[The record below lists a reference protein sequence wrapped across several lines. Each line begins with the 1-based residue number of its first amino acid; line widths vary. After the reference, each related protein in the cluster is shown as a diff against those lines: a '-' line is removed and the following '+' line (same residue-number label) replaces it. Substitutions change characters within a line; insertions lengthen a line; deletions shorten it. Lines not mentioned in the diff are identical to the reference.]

1 MHTEI
6 QYHSLQKKF
15 EEQGISLKTA
25 LDLLEKANW
34 KMAEYR
40 KTIHELKQQLKQY
53 AT

>member
-1 MHTEI
+1 MNTEI
-6 QYHSLQKKF
+6 QYHTLERKF
-15 EEQGISLKTA
+15 EEQRISLTTA

-40 KTIHELKQQLKQY
+40 KTIYELKQQLKQY